1 METFNP
7 GYCTIEKAELS
18 TYDGVGE
25 DITGIIGTFVLQQS
39 MDKGTYTGSIEVLD
53 SVGLLVN
60 LPIRGEE
67 TLKIKLRCHDL
78 QTVVDLVTQ
87 VVSISDVEVGGKGG
101 DKYTYS
107 INFISKASYEASK
120 ANVITAFSNKT
131 ASFGAEKIFNKYFKP
146 NMSSGRKFNL
156 EQSYGAGRFVIPDYS
171 PAKAMKFL
179 AAKAYSNRSKSAT
192 YRFFETIEGYNWV
205 TDEWLLEEA
214 QKKDI
219 KNLKYSP
226 IIDRNPLQGAVI
238 IETLETFNN
247 SAHVNTLKDMDSGAY
262 KNTVMEIDLV
272 THKKTV
278 FNYDYLKQKKKYK
291 SMSGKVGGVAGLKH
305 SEKFINET
313 FTYENSPQHV
323 VYRDWNPRD
332 FQVKPG
338 QVPRD
343 EQYMTDIIQNRSAY
357 HYHLVNNMCSAT
369 MKGRL
374 DLKPGEVVNL
384 SVVEPDAALE
394 GKQNKRLSGYYLIY
408 STAHNING
416 SELSTGLNMIKFNWD
431 TEQ

>member
-18 TYDGVGE
+18 TYDGVSENIIGV
-25 DITGIIGTFVLQQS
+25 IGTFSLQQS
-39 MDKGTYTGSIEVLD
+39 MNKATYSGSVEILD

-67 TLKIKLRCHDL
+67 TLKLQLRCHDL

-87 VVSISDVEVGGKGG
+87 VVSISDVEVGGNGG
-101 DKYTYS
+101 DKYTYKL
-107 INFISKASYEASK
+107 NFISKGSYEASK

-146 NMSSGRKFNL
+146 NMSSRRKFNL
-156 EQSYGAGRFVIPDYS
+156 EESFGVGRFIIPDYS

-179 AAKAYSNRSKSAT
+179 AAKAYSNGSKSAT
-192 YRFFETIEGYNWV
+192 YRFFETVEGYNWV
-205 TDEWLLEEA
+205 TDEWLLEQA

-219 KNLKYSP
+219 KKLKYSP
-226 IIDRNPLQGAVI
+226 IIDRNPLSGAVI
-238 IETLETFNN
+238 IETLESFNN

-272 THKKTV
+272 THKKTI
-278 FNYDYLKQKKKYK
+278 FNYDYLKQKKKYR
-291 SMSGKVGGVAGLKH
+291 SMAGKVGGVAGLKH
-305 SEKFINET
+305 SENFIKET

-357 HYHLVNNMCSAT
+357 HYHIMNNMCSAT
-369 MKGRL
+369 IKGRL
-374 DLKPGEVVNL
+374 DLKPGELIDL
-384 SVVEPDAALE
+384 SVVEPDVALE
-394 GKQNKRLSGYYLIY
+394 AKQNKRLSGYYLIF
-408 STAHNING
+408 STAHNMNG
-416 SELSTGLNMIKFNWD
+416 SLMNTSLNMIKFNWD
-431 TEQ
+431 TKT